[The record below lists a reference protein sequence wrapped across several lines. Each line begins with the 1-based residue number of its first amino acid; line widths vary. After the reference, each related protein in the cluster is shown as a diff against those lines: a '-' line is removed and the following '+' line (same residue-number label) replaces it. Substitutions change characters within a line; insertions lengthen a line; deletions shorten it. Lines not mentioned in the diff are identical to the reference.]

1 MNSDL
6 SSQNDSPLKE
16 SRTGKAGKVY
26 LVGAGPGD
34 PGLLTRR
41 AQELMQD
48 ADLIV
53 YDALVSPEV
62 LKLAPPETERLYAG
76 KRSRQHAIPQ
86 QDLNELLADKA
97 LEGKQVV
104 RLKGGDP
111 YVFGRG
117 GEEAQTLVKRGVS
130 FEIVPGISSIVAA
143 PAYAGI
149 PLTHRDH
156 CSGYMAITGHEE
168 PGKAESS
175 VNWEAF
181 AKFKG
186 SKVVLM
192 GVERIR
198 SIMGLLM
205 EHGEST
211 QTPVAMVRWGTTGR
225 QETLIGTVGTI
236 ADRVEETGFK
246 APAVTLI
253 GGVVGLRDE
262 LSWFENRPLFGK
274 RVVVTRTRTQ
284 ASKLSSKLVDLGA
297 SVYEIPTI
305 RIAEPSDYRPMMDV
319 ILGLNSYNWIVFT
332 SPNGVTQFFHY
343 FFRTFDDIRDF
354 GGARIAAV
362 GPATVAKLKELHLK
376 VDVVPEKFVGA
387 ALPDAM
393 NHFESMENLTVAIMR
408 AEKANEELPKQLEE
422 LGAIVDDIACYR
434 TVPEV
439 EDADGLLEA
448 VEMEGA
454 DWITFTS
461 SSTVENFHERSS
473 IPDLLEEHPAM
484 RIASIGPETSKALQK
499 LGLEPHVEAKKSTI
513 DGLIDAILDKEMKTE
528 NQN

>member
-6 SSQNDSPLKE
+6 SSKSESSGKE
-16 SRTGKAGKVY
+16 SISGNVGKVY

-41 AQELMQD
+41 AQELMQV

-53 YDALVSPEV
+53 YDALVSPEIM
-62 LKLAPPETERLYAG
+62 KLAPAKTERLYAG
-76 KRSRQHAIPQ
+76 KRSKQHAIPQ
-86 QDLNELLADKA
+86 QDLNELLADRA

-117 GEEAQTLVKRGVS
+117 GEEAQILVKRGVP

-175 VNWEAF
+175 INWEAF

-198 SIMGLLM
+198 KIMELLI
-205 EHGEST
+205 EHGEPAE
-211 QTPVAMVRWGTTGR
+211 TPVAMVRWGTTGR

-236 ADRVEETGFK
+236 ADRVDATGFK

-253 GGVVGLRDE
+253 GGVVNLRDE

-274 RVVVTRTRTQ
+274 RIVVTRTRTQ
-284 ASKLSSKLVDLGA
+284 ASKLSSQLVGLGA
-297 SVYEIPTI
+297 SVFEIPTI
-305 RIAEPSDYRPMMDV
+305 RIAEPSDFRPMMDV

-376 VDVVPEKFVGA
+376 VDVVPEKFVGS
-387 ALPDAM
+387 ALPQAM
-393 NHFESMENLTVAIMR
+393 ANFESLENLNVAILR
-408 AEKANEELPKQLEE
+408 AEKANEELPAELEK
-422 LGAIVDDIACYR
+422 LGAIVDDVACYK

-439 EDADGLLEA
+439 EDEDGLLES
-448 VEMEGA
+448 VEMNGA
-454 DWITFTS
+454 EWITFTS
-461 SSTVENFHERSS
+461 SSTVENFHERSN
-473 IPDLLEEHPAM
+473 IPDLLEEHPGM
-484 RIASIGPETSKALQK
+484 RVASIGPETTKALVK
-499 LGLEPHVEAKKSTI
+499 LGIQPHVEATVSTI
-513 DGLIDAILDKEMKTE
+513 DGLIQAILDKEKASE
-528 NQN
+528 

>member
-1 MNSDL
+1 MKSEL
-6 SSQNDSPLKE
+6 SSPSDSKVNQQAPAQAV
-16 SRTGKAGKVY
+16 GAGKVY

-41 AQELMQD
+41 AFELMQE

-62 LKLAPPETERLYAG
+62 LKLAPKSIEKLYAG
-76 KRSRQHAIPQ
+76 KRSSQHAIPQ
-86 QDLNELLADKA
+86 QDLNELLADRA
-97 LEGKQVV
+97 LEGKKVV

-117 GEEAQTLVKRGVS
+117 GEEAQTLVRRGVS
-130 FEIVPGISSIVAA
+130 FEVVPGISSIVAA

-156 CSGYMAITGHEE
+156 CSGFMVITGHEE

-181 AKFKG
+181 AKFQG

-198 SIMGLLM
+198 SITDLLL
-205 EHGEST
+205 EHGESKD
-211 QTPVAMVRWGTTGR
+211 TPVGMVRWGTTGR
-225 QETLIGTVGTI
+225 QEALIGTVGTI
-236 ADRVEETGFK
+236 ADLVAEKGFK

-253 GGVVGLRDE
+253 GGVVGLRE
-262 LSWFENRPLFGK
+262 QLNWFENRPLFGK
-274 RVVVTRTRTQ
+274 RIVVTRTREQ
-284 ASKLSSKLVDLGA
+284 ASRLSSEFAQLGA
-297 SVYEIPTI
+297 SVFEIPTI
-305 RIAEPSDYRPMMDV
+305 RIEEPSDFRPMMDV
-319 ILGLNSYNWIVFT
+319 ILGLNSYNWLVFT
-332 SPNGVTQFFHY
+332 SPNGVTRFFHY

-376 VDVVPEKFVGA
+376 VDVVPEKFVGS

-393 NHFESMENLTVAIMR
+393 AKFESLENLTIAILR
-408 AEKANEELPKQLEE
+408 AEVGGEDLPKRLEE
-422 LGAIVDDIACYR
+422 LGGIVDDVACYK

-439 EDADGLLEA
+439 EDVDGALEE
-448 VEMEGA
+448 VEKNGA

-461 SSTVENFHERSS
+461 SSTVENFHERSN
-473 IPDLLEEHPAM
+473 IPDLLEEHPGLKV
-484 RIASIGPETSKALQK
+484 ASIGPETSKALK
-499 LGLEPHVEAKKSTI
+499 ALGIEPHVEAKKSTI
-513 DGLIDAILDKEMKTE
+513 DGLVEAILAKEK
-528 NQN
+528 